1 MFLPFRNL
9 LAIRRDPL
17 AFLMRLSQEQGDIA
31 HFMLGTQ
38 RVFLLNHP
46 DLIRDVLVTNNRRFM
61 KGRGLQRAKKLLGEG
76 LLTSEGEF
84 HLRQRRLAQPAF
96 HRQRIA
102 SYGETM
108 TWYSAQLRD
117 RWEDAHEIEIDR
129 EMMRLTLAIA
139 GKTLFNAD
147 VGSEAD
153 EISASLTAAFELFNT
168 ITLPFSDL
176 LAKLPLSVNKRFEQA
191 RARLDE
197 TIYRIIRE
205 HRASG
210 SDNGDLLSMLLLA
223 QDTEGDGGSMT
234 DEQLR
239 DEAMTIFLAG
249 HETTANALTWTW
261 YLLSQ
266 SPEVEKR
273 LHEEIDTVLEGR
285 LPRSEDFP
293 RLRYTEMV
301 FAESIRLYPPAWV
314 LGRTALEEMQIG
326 GREVPS
332 RSLVMMSPYVTQH
345 DSRWFSDPFHFDPE
359 RWTVDEKEKRPKFSY
374 FPFGGG
380 PRLCIGESFAWLE
393 GVLVLATIAQK
404 WRLGHALDHT
414 VAMLPLVTL
423 RPKFGMKM
431 IAHARVVTPAVA
443 VSS

>member
-1 MFLPFRNL
+1 MFASFRNM

-17 AFLMRLSQEQGDIA
+17 AFLMRTASDQGDIA
-31 HFMLGTQ
+31 YFNLGKQ
-38 RVFLLNHP
+38 KVFLLNHP
-46 DLIRDVLVTNNRRFM
+46 DHIRDVLVTNNRRFM

-102 SYGETM
+102 SYAETM
-108 TWYSAQLRD
+108 TQLSAELRD
-117 RWEDAHEIEIDR
+117 NWDDGRTIEVDR

-153 EISASLTAAFELFNT
+153 EIGASLTTAFELFNT
-168 ITLPFSDL
+168 ITLPFSEL
-176 LAKLPLSVNKRFEQA
+176 LEKLPLAANRRFQEA
-191 RARLDE
+191 RARLDA
-197 TIYRIIRE
+197 TVYRIIEE

-210 SDNGDLLSMLLLA
+210 TDNGDLLSMLLLA

-266 SPEVEKR
+266 HPEVEAR
-273 LHEEIDTVLEGR
+273 MHEEIEAVLGAK
-285 LPRSEDFP
+285 LPTSDDVP
-293 RLRYTEMV
+293 QLRYTEMV
-301 FAESIRLYPPAWV
+301 LAEAMRLYPPAWII
-314 LGRTALEEMQIG
+314 GRMALEDHEID
-326 GREVPS
+326 GRKIPA
-332 RSLVMMSPYVTQH
+332 RSLVMMSQYVTHH
-345 DSRWFSDPFHFDPE
+345 DSRWYPEPFRFDPE
-359 RWTVDEKEKRPKFSY
+359 RWRLEEKEKRPRFSY

-380 PRLCIGESFAWLE
+380 PRLCIGESFAWME
-393 GVLVLATIAQK
+393 GALVLATISQR
-404 WRLGHALDHT
+404 WRLRLVLDHP
-414 VAMLPLVTL
+414 VAPLPLVTL
-423 RPKFGMKM
+423 RPRFGMKM
-431 IAHARVVTPAVA
+431 IAEAR
-443 VSS
+443 